1 MFGST
6 IGPGEI
12 MLVLLIA
19 LIIFGPKKLPEL
31 GQGLGRGMR
40 DFRRALTDLD
50 RDDDPAPDPAGQ
62 APGPVTTLVHEP
74 VPVPVDG
81 RPDPRST
88 ATD

>member
-19 LIIFGPKKLPEL
+19 LVIFGPKKLPEL

-62 APGPVTTLVHEP
+62 ASGPVTTLVHVP

>member
-12 MLVLLIA
+12 LLVLLIA
-19 LIIFGPKKLPEL
+19 LVIFGPKRLPEL

-50 RDDDPAPDPAGQ
+50 ADDATPAPTGLA
-62 APGPVTTLVHEP
+62 AAPVTTLVREP
-74 VPVPVDG
+74 TAP
-81 RPDPRST
+81 RPTKTPQGTAST
-88 ATD
+88 